1 MQITETQRDFDER
14 NTDDSKQIVLVQQQL
29 EAKTLQFESLSLKLE
44 ELNQLLKIKTQEN
57 VDLKEELNSGFN
69 TLKD

>member
-14 NTDDSKQIVLVQQQL
+14 NTDDSKQMVLVQQQL